1 LPPLPAP
8 ADNAAMETEQP
19 KTELPKRKRRWFQ
32 FSLRTLLIG
41 VVAASLALA
50 AMRYST
56 SAWTTGVVTVTILLL
71 IASTALAFSSRID
84 RRPFWIGF
92 AVCGW
97 AYLVVIGSTGF
108 VAPEFALRLATTK
121 SVEFLRD
128 KFHPPEDFNEP
139 QQRFRFAPALPLLP
153 SQVIKNTYSYQTDT
167 DNDYPAVAW
176 NFLLIGHCLWAIIL
190 ATLGGVLARFAAG
203 RSRAPST
210 AESSRR

>member
-1 LPPLPAP
+1 
-8 ADNAAMETEQP
+8 MEGEP
-19 KTELPKRKRRWFQ
+19 PKRRFQ
-32 FSLRTLLIG
+32 FRLRTLLLV

-56 SAWTTGVVTVTILLL
+56 SAWTTGVVTVTVLLL
-71 IASTALAFSSRID
+71 IASIALAFCSRID

-92 AVCGW
+92 AACGW

-139 QQRFRFAPALPLLP
+139 QQGFRFAPALPLLP
-153 SQVIKNTYSYQTDT
+153 SQVVKNTYSYQTDT
-167 DNDYPAVAW
+167 DKDYPAIAW
-176 NFLLIGHCLWAIIL
+176 NFLLIGHCLWALII
-190 ATLGGVLARFAAG
+190 ATLGGTLARFAAG
-203 RSRAPST
+203 RSRRGAAS
-210 AESSRR
+210 ESSHP